1 MVPSTDT
8 LRARDELRTDEF
20 LLRPLRETD
29 AGLDYDALMASRELL
44 RLWESSTWLAD
55 DFSLEANRADLARHE
70 RDMPRVSPS
79 PTGW

>member
-29 AGLDYDALMASRELL
+29 AGLDYDVLMESR
-44 RLWESSTWLAD
+44 
-55 DFSLEANRADLARHE
+55 
-70 RDMPRVSPS
+70 
-79 PTGW
+79 